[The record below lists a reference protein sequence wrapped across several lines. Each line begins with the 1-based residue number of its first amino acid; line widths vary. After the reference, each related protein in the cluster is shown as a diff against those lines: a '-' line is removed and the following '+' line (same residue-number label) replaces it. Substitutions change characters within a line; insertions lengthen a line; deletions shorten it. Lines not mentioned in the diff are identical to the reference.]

1 MNKSDNVIIYNIQYI
16 KIINT
21 NIYIALRYSKIYI
34 VETYTH

>member
-16 KIINT
+16 KIIKT